1 MVHVSLRAGLSK
13 REVEQG
19 PREAWLWRQS
29 TLGCRAG
36 VQLSIFACSRSYSPT
51 LLCFFF
57 CPGLD
62 QGCPRS
68 PGQGGCST
76 ELSPLHLWGP
86 LPCTHGML
94 HKCLTMK
101 AERGGQPLPFLCHPL
116 KQNVGEPHLS
126 PTTTGCGYRNQG
138 PLQAGLAGIPVPHP
152 QPNPHQQWQWRRDK
166 ARRLRLGP
174 GWKPAWNCQRRL
186 RCQQGAEGKYSL
198 PPGLG
203 P

>member
-1 MVHVSLRAGLSK
+1 MEAEHSGLSCGGAA
-13 REVEQG
+13 QH
-19 PREAWLWRQS
+19 LC
-29 TLGCRAG
+29 TLT
-36 VQLSIFACSRSYSPT
+36 QLLTYPT
-51 LLCFFF
+51 LL
-57 CPGLD
+57 LLL
-62 QGCPRS
+62 PRA
-68 PGQGGCST
+68 
-76 ELSPLHLWGP
+76 GP
-86 LPCTHGML
+86 RMPKEPWTGRML
-94 HKCLTMK
+94 HRALTS
-101 AERGGQPLPFLCHPL
+101 ASLGPTSLHTWDAPQVLDNESWRGGQPLPFLCHPL

-186 RCQQGAEGKYSL
+186 QCQQGAEGKYSL